1 MLIALNKLHKIA
13 VANMHEVNGQCIE
26 PYPYAT
32 HVIQVGKF
40 STKLVRLE
48 ACNDDILTT
57 NQIMTHEN
65 FKTHSKLEGRWK
77 C

>member
-1 MLIALNKLHKIA
+1 MKLRA
-13 VANMHEVNGQCIE
+13 
-26 PYPYAT
+26 YPYAT